1 MPGDVIRRAPRLV
14 ADQPA
19 PAHTDPQYVNAAP
32 ELRER
37 IGNEVGSEGVK
48 LLKGGGS
55 FWPVRTGNSKRAF
68 NYDLAGFEVAFRNRR
83 SYAKYVEAGYPA
95 RRTRGAAARTLRA
108 GAGRLRNAARRA
120 RRTYR
125 APRAPR
131 LPIRETRV
139 SLRNA
144 AVIASRLAAARAA
157 YLGSPCH
164 RLQRATFLAALTVTE
179 RLRALRRFN
188 RTPR

>member
-1 MPGDVIRRAPRLV
+1 MPGDVITLINLRRL
-14 ADQPA
+14 
-19 PAHTDPQYVNAAP
+19 DPQYVNAAP

-48 LLKGGGS
+48 LLKGS
-55 FWPVRTGNSKRAF
+55 RSAWPVRTGNSKRAF
-68 NYDLAGFEVAFRNRR
+68 NYSLDGFQVAFRNRR

-95 RRTRGAAARTLRA
+95 RRTRGSAARTLRA

-125 APRAPR
+125 APRQPQR
-131 LPIRETRV
+131 PIRESFA

-144 AVIASRLAAARAA
+144 AVIASRLADARFI
-157 YLGSPCH
+157 YLRS
-164 RLQRATFLAALTVTE
+164 LNAVNAELFLAHLTPTE
-179 RLRALRRFN
+179 RRRAIRRLN
-188 RTPR
+188 RASR